1 MTKAPKPGQVKT
13 RLAKDIG
20 AEAAAQIHREM
31 VLETIR
37 RACATGFPVVVSLA
51 LGEDGEFSRV
61 IRQLGATVEPQA
73 SGDLGARLAHAMR
86 HPGLSIALGTDCVIF
101 EPEWLVAAA
110 QTSADVS
117 IGASADGGYWA
128 IALDGS
134 RRKLSSTVFSDMPW
148 STPQLLAATVK
159 ALSTSGFT
167 SDTMP
172 DSYDVDE
179 LTDLQRLRD
188 DSRCPGPLKHMLA
201 ALL

>member
-1 MTKAPKPGQVKT
+1 
-13 RLAKDIG
+13 
-20 AEAAAQIHREM
+20 
-31 VLETIR
+31 
-37 RACATGFPVVVSLA
+37 
-51 LGEDGEFSRV
+51 
-61 IRQLGATVEPQA
+61 
-73 SGDLGARLAHAMR
+73 
-86 HPGLSIALGTDCVIF
+86 
-101 EPEWLVAAA
+101 
-110 QTSADVS
+110 
-117 IGASADGGYWA
+117 GASADGGYWA